1 MGVVTTIK
9 EKCRRCY
16 TCVRECPARAIKV
29 VEGQAMVIEERCI
42 ACGNCVK
49 VCKQGAKSILSH
61 KEIVYDIL
69 ESDGRVITC
78 LAPSFPAA
86 FDTLKPGQV
95 VAGARALG
103 FSEVWEVALGA
114 ALVSAA
120 YEKLVGQDGDLLI
133 TTPCPAIVGYVEK
146 YLPQLVPRLAPVVSP
161 MIALARALRSR
172 YGDEPK
178 IVFIG
183 PCIAKK
189 VEMEDKNVAGL
200 VSAVL
205 TFREFTEMLEESNVD
220 PANMGLSDFD
230 GPDAGVARSFPI
242 SGGLLKSSGLS
253 QDVLEKDIIVSE
265 GKERAIPLLREA
277 RRGNVHAKLLDVLFC
292 EGCIA
297 GPKMLNDLS
306 TFRRRE
312 IVADYVKWSAERA
325 NQLGKED
332 GRKVF
337 ADVDMGR
344 SLTADNKILPY
355 PTEEEIT
362 AVLRKMKK
370 FSPEDELDCGA
381 CGYPTCREKAVAVC
395 QGLAE
400 PEMCLPYLIEG
411 LEEALADLENSNREL
426 KVAQDQLI
434 HAEKLASVGQL
445 SAGVAH
451 ELNNPLGSILLYAHL
466 LLKELKGKGKEAE
479 DVEVIV
485 SEATRCK
492 NIVKD
497 LLNFSRQGS
506 FNKGPMNINE
516 ALERSLKASSSL
528 PGFKDIKVVKHF
540 DGGIPEIMADENQLQ
555 QVFLNL
561 ISNAVWAMKGGGTL
575 TLSTGM
581 KDPKTVEVVVRDTGC
596 GIPKENQKKLFTP
609 FFTTKKMGE
618 GTGLGLAISY
628 GILKMHSGQI
638 NVDSA
643 VGEGTTFR
651 ITLPLVTQRDRVE
664 NN

>member
-16 TCVRECPARAIKV
+16 TCVRECPAKAIKV
-29 VEGQAMVIEERCI
+29 VEGQATVIEERCI

-49 VCKQGAKSILSH
+49 VCRQEAKSILSH
-61 KEIVYDIL
+61 KEPVFEML
-69 ESDGRVITC
+69 EGDSRVIAC

-86 FDTLKPGQV
+86 FDTVEPGQV

-103 FSEVWEVALGA
+103 FPEVWEVALGA
-114 ALVSAA
+114 ALVSTA
-120 YEKLVGQDGDLLI
+120 YERLVKRNNGKMLI

-146 YLPQLVPRLAPVVSP
+146 YLPELIPSLAPVVSP
-161 MIALARALRSR
+161 MIALARALKSK
-172 YGDEPK
+172 YGNAPK

-200 VSAVL
+200 VDAVL
-205 TFREFTEMLEESNVD
+205 TFKEFREMLAEKNIDLSSLE
-220 PANMGLSDFD
+220 PADFD
-230 GPDAGVARSFPI
+230 GPDSGVARSFPI

-265 GKERAIPLLREA
+265 GKDRAIPLLREA
-277 RRGNVHAKLLDVLFC
+277 RRGEVHAKLLDVLFC

-297 GPKMLNDLS
+297 GPKMINELS

-312 IVADYVKWSAERA
+312 IIADYVRWSIDRSQA
-325 NQLGKED
+325 LGKED

-337 ADVDMGR
+337 ADVDMSR
-344 SLTADNKILPY
+344 VFTADDQNLPY

-362 AVLRKMKK
+362 SVLRKMRK
-370 FSPEDELDCGA
+370 FTVEDELDCGA
-381 CGYPTCREKAVAVC
+381 CGYTSCREKAAAVC

-400 PEMCLPYLIEG
+400 PEMCLPFLIEG
-411 LEEALADLENSNREL
+411 LEDALADVEKSHSAL
-426 KVAQDQLI
+426 KATQGQLI
-434 HAEKLASVGQL
+434 HAEKLASMGQL

-466 LLKELKGKGKEAE
+466 LIKELSGKDKRAE
-479 DVEVIV
+479 DVKMIV

-492 NIVKD
+492 NIVRD
-497 LLNFSRQGS
+497 LLNFGRQGS
-506 FNKGPMNINE
+506 VKRETADINE
-516 ALERSLKASSSL
+516 IIEKSLGASSAL
-528 PGFKDIKVVKHF
+528 QDFDRIKVVKHF
-540 DGGIPEIMADENQLQ
+540 DGKIPAMSVDANQLQ
-555 QVFLNL
+555 QVFVNL
-561 ISNAVWAMKGGGTL
+561 ISNAVWAMKDNGTL
-575 TLSTGM
+575 TLITRM
-581 KDPKTVEVVVRDTGC
+581 KGPSAVEVLVQDTGC
-596 GIPKENQKKLFTP
+596 GIPKENLKKLFTP

-628 GILKMHSGQI
+628 GIIKMHSGQI
-638 NVDSA
+638 SVDGA
-643 VGEGTTFR
+643 VGKGATFK
-651 ITLPLVTQRDRVE
+651 IELPLVTAQSEVL
-664 NN
+664 